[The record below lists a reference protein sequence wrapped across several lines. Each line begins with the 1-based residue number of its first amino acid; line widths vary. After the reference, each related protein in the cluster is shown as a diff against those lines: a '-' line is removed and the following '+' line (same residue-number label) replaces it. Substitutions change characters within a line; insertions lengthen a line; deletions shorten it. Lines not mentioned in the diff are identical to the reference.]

1 MERRGFLSILIV
13 IAIIIAFILVLVR
26 PANKEETS
34 IILNDSPSPPK
45 RGFFIGVLPVPGDNQ
60 SFEDAYAQS
69 AQYSDFSPVWGRPSP
84 FYNFAEDL
92 STSWGQTFVER
103 YIRGNGMFPVIQL
116 SFIGPEV
123 TLLTPPSIK
132 DASLSNPAWRDAY
145 KQAVIDVVKASH
157 PLYLSVGNEVNR
169 WYEKYGTREDDS
181 NGFQHYISLYY
192 EIYDAVK
199 AISPCTKI
207 FCTFAR
213 EIVSENREVDLNVL
227 SMFDSDKVDVL
238 VFTSYPYA
246 VRGINRP
253 SDLTDDYYSKA
264 LNYMPDKLFG
274 FSELGWPSSNIF
286 GGEQAQADF
295 ISQVV
300 GRLTRDRGVNL
311 HLLGWAWL
319 HDLNENDYLGL
330 IKRDGGE
337 KLAYKIWKA
346 LSVSDKE

>member
-1 MERRGFLSILIV
+1 LNRRVLFPSLLIV
-13 IAIIIAFILVLVR
+13 IAIIVASILVLGR

-34 IILNDSPSPPK
+34 IISDDSPSIPK
-45 RGFFIGVLPVPGDNQ
+45 RGFFIGVLPIPGDNQ

-84 FYNFAEDL
+84 FYNFAGDL
-92 STSWGQTFVER
+92 STDWGKTFVER
-103 YIRGNGMFPVIQL
+103 YIRGNGMFPLIQL
-116 SFIGPEV
+116 SFIGQGM
-123 TLLTPPSIK
+123 TLSTPPNIK
-132 DASLSNPAWRDAY
+132 DASLSNPAWREAY

-157 PLYLSVGNEVNR
+157 PLYLSIGNEVNR
-169 WYEKYGTREDDS
+169 WYEKYGAKEGDP
-181 NGFQHYISLYY
+181 NGFQHYVSLYY

-199 AISPCTKI
+199 AISPGTKV

-213 EIVSENREVDLNVL
+213 EIVSENREADLNVL
-227 SMFDSDKVDVL
+227 TMFNSDKVDVL

-253 SDLTDDYYSKA
+253 SDLPDDYYSKA
-264 LNYMPDKLFG
+264 SNYMPDKPFG
-274 FSELGWPSSNIF
+274 FSELGWPSSSIF

-300 GRLTRDRGVNL
+300 ERLTRSRGVNL

-319 HDLNENDYLGL
+319 HDLNGNDHVGL
-330 IKRDGGE
+330 IRRDGGE
-337 KLAYKIWKA
+337 KLAYEVWKE
-346 LSVSDKE
+346 LSGSGG